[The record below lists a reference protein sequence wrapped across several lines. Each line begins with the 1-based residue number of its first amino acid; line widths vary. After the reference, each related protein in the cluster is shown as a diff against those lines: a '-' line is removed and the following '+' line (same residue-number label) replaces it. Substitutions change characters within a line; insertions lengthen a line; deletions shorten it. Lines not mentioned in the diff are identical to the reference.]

1 MHLRECS
8 LVNLGLCLLRPS
20 SFSHQH
26 KHLHT
31 NPINISSPFIKLS
44 NTSTECIGFSRGCGA
59 FMAQLRS
66 FIVLLLVVVFDD
78 LVSYGEAAYNIADYG
93 AKSDGRTDSTKSL
106 LAAWE
111 AACGSAGSATMYVP
125 AGDFLVGQATFAGPC
140 SSSKITVQIDGTLVS
155 PSDLGGAGDWL
166 VFHHVEG
173 VSVYGGTVDGRGSS
187 LWACKAAGR
196 SCAAGASSLTFR
208 NSKDITISGLTS
220 TDSELYHIVIDG
232 CDGVTVQN
240 VKITAPG
247 NSPNTDGIHVQG
259 SSHVTITGASIKTGD
274 DCISVGPGTTNLWI
288 EQVACGP
295 GHGISI
301 GSLGKEYDEEGVEN
315 VTVNTAVFTGTENGL
330 RIKTWGRP
338 SQGFVKGVVF
348 EHAVMQNVQNPI
360 IIDQNYCPGDRGC
373 PDQSSGVRI
382 SGVTYNDIHGSSASE
397 VAVNF
402 DCSASNPCTGIGLQ
416 DIKLTYGN
424 TAAES
429 SCKHADGTAS
439 GFVVPPSCL

>member
-1 MHLRECS
+1 
-8 LVNLGLCLLRPS
+8 
-20 SFSHQH
+20 
-26 KHLHT
+26 
-31 NPINISSPFIKLS
+31 
-44 NTSTECIGFSRGCGA
+44 
-59 FMAQLRS
+59 MAQLRS
-66 FIVLLLVVVFDD
+66 FIVLLLVVAFDD

-155 PSDLGGAGDWL
+155 PSDLGGLA
-166 VFHHVEG
+166 
-173 VSVYGGTVDGRGSS
+173 TGSCS
-187 LWACKAAGR
+187 TTSRACRCTADRRRPRILLWACKAAGR

-301 GSLGKEYDEEGVEN
+301 GSLGKEYDEEGWR
-315 VTVNTAVFTGTENGL
+315 T
-330 RIKTWGRP
+330 
-338 SQGFVKGVVF
+338 
-348 EHAVMQNVQNPI
+348 
-360 IIDQNYCPGDRGC
+360 
-373 PDQSSGVRI
+373 
-382 SGVTYNDIHGSSASE
+382 
-397 VAVNF
+397 
-402 DCSASNPCTGIGLQ
+402 
-416 DIKLTYGN
+416 
-424 TAAES
+424 
-429 SCKHADGTAS
+429 
-439 GFVVPPSCL
+439 

>member
-1 MHLRECS
+1 WLS
-8 LVNLGLCLLRPS
+8 SGAS
-20 SFSHQH
+20 SFSSSWSSSTTLCRMGKQH
-26 KHLHT
+26 TTLPITAPSQMAGPTRPSRCSLHGKRPAARRGRPPCT
-31 NPINISSPFIKLS
+31 CRPGTSWSAKPPSLAHAAAARSPSRSTGRSSRRPI
-44 NTSTECIGFSRGCGA
+44 
-59 FMAQLRS
+59 
-66 FIVLLLVVVFDD
+66 
-78 LVSYGEAAYNIADYG
+78 
-93 AKSDGRTDSTKSL
+93 
-106 LAAWE
+106 
-111 AACGSAGSATMYVP
+111 SAGWRLARVP
-125 AGDFLVGQATFAGPC
+125 PRRGRVGVRRDRRRPR
-140 SSSKITVQIDGTLVS
+140 IL
-155 PSDLGGAGDWL
+155 
-166 VFHHVEG
+166 
-173 VSVYGGTVDGRGSS
+173 

-288 EQVACGP
+288 EQVECGP

>member
-1 MHLRECS
+1 
-8 LVNLGLCLLRPS
+8 
-20 SFSHQH
+20 
-26 KHLHT
+26 
-31 NPINISSPFIKLS
+31 
-44 NTSTECIGFSRGCGA
+44 
-59 FMAQLRS
+59 MAQLRS

-140 SSSKITVQIDGTLVS
+140 SCSKITVQIDGTLVS

-348 EHAVMQNVQNPI
+348 EHAVMQNVKNPI